1 MGTGQ
6 NRQLIERESGKL
18 LISNAIKTEIMTES
32 ILIPKRWLKV
42 AGLENIPRASLE
54 KVVLACSG
62 MISLRVSPDSNNLEI
77 LSKNQLD
84 QNEGEALV
92 YQAIADENLRQQI
105 QMECDQEINSLING
119 ILTKAARK

>member
-1 MGTGQ
+1 
-6 NRQLIERESGKL
+6 
-18 LISNAIKTEIMTES
+18 MTES

-42 AGLENIPRASLE
+42 AGLENEPRASLE

-62 MISLRVSPDSNNLEI
+62 VISLRVSPDSNNIEI
-77 LSKNQLD
+77 LSKNQQD

-92 YQAIADENLRQQI
+92 YQAIADEKLRQQI

-119 ILTKAARK
+119 ILTKAARR